1 MQRNTPADASAPTRL
16 SGRWHPVMSWIMG
29 FSNENLVA
37 FESRLTLSE
46 RQIGRQMAANAP
58 LQDGQGLHETPV
70 FE

>member
-1 MQRNTPADASAPTRL
+1 
-16 SGRWHPVMSWIMG
+16 VMSWIMG

-46 RQIGRQMAANAP
+46 RQIGRQMAADAP